1 MTQEFYESLSSNHAY
16 LYRIKKGLQVLIEEH
31 VTQLNTV
38 LYSRTVRYLRCC
50 RGYHVSK
57 YALSV
62 YSGDKCLQG
71 R

>member
-16 LYRIKKGLQVLIEEH
+16 LYRIKKGLQISIEEH

-38 LYSRTVRYLRCC
+38 LYSRTVPKVLSR
-50 RGYHVSK
+50 VSCFK
-57 YALSV
+57 VCTISLLWR
-62 YSGDKCLQG
+62 DKCLQG